1 MGRKNIENLKQLGFD
16 TIEFSTNLLVRGR
29 LNKFCLNEIG
39 DISWPEH
46 VAIFTIPFKI
56 ALYFNINLIIYGE
69 NSQFE
74 YGGPQHT
81 LDNLILDRKWLE
93 EFGGMNGLRVSD
105 ILLSDIF
112 NDKDIEAYTYPA
124 SEEIEKNKIT
134 GIFLGQFFEWDSEKN
149 YEISKD
155 NGFLP
160 YENQLEGCYFNFEKI
175 DNHQHGIHDYF
186 KYLKFGFAR
195 ATDQLSYMIRRGKIS
210 REDGVRLA
218 KELEGKYP
226 KSYMGKSLDKILH
239 KIGITEK
246 KFLEICD
253 NFTNKKIFK
262 TDQGG
267 KLIKDNDGSL
277 TKLKYDN

>member
-1 MGRKNIENLKQLGFD
+1 MAAWDNLRNAEISKKNGFFTFNKPIENG
-16 TIEFSTNLLVRGR
+16 
-29 LNKFCLNEIG
+29 
-39 DISWPEH
+39 
-46 VAIFTIPFKI
+46 
-56 ALYFNINLIIYGE
+56 YF
-69 NSQFE
+69 
-74 YGGPQHT
+74 
-81 LDNLILDRKWLE
+81 
-93 EFGGMNGLRVSD
+93 
-105 ILLSDIF
+105 
-112 NDKDIEAYTYPA
+112 
-124 SEEIEKNKIT
+124 
-134 GIFLGQFFEWDSEKN
+134 DSEK
-149 YEISKD
+149 
-155 NGFLP
+155 L
-160 YENQLEGCYFNFEKI
+160 

-210 REDGVRLA
+210 REDGIRLA